1 MLIILRDVVMKVLKA
16 NNRVP
21 SEVFQE
27 GPQLATQMFPVK
39 DILVTAPRNWIEN
52 KMKPFTE
59 SIESVGMMWPVILV
73 HLDDY
78 WEPMK
83 SKRWPRHNLEG
94 DFVEGY
100 GVHTGN
106 KRVIWAQEN
115 NYDLIE
121 AYVVTNRNQKDDIVR
136 HTFLPR
142 GQWPGQVSK

>member
-1 MLIILRDVVMKVLKA
+1 MKVLKA
-16 NNRVP
+16 NNYVP
-21 SEVFQE
+21 QNITECEVV
-27 GPQLATQMFPVK
+27 MFPVK
-39 DILVTAPRNWIEN
+39 DIIITAPRKWIAK

-59 SIESVGMMWPVILV
+59 SIESVGMMWPVIVV
-73 HLDDY
+73 HLNDY

-83 SKRWPRHNLEG
+83 SKRWPRKNLEG

-115 NYDLIE
+115 DYDFIE
-121 AYVVTNRNQKDDIVR
+121 AYIVKSKEEKDAIVT

-142 GQWPGQVSK
+142 GQWPGQISK

>member
-1 MLIILRDVVMKVLKA
+1 MKVLKA
-16 NNRVP
+16 NNYVP
-21 SEVFQE
+21 QDITKCEVV
-27 GPQLATQMFPVK
+27 MFPVK
-39 DILVTAPRNWIEN
+39 ELLITAPRKWIAK

-59 SIESVGMMWPVILV
+59 SIESVGMMWPVIVV
-73 HLDDY
+73 HLNDY

-83 SKRWPRHNLEG
+83 SKRWPRKNLEG

-115 NYDLIE
+115 DYDFIE
-121 AYVVTNRNQKDDIVR
+121 AYIVKSKEEKDAIVT

-142 GQWPGQVSK
+142 GQWPGQISK

>member
-16 NNRVP
+16 NNYVP
-21 SEVFQE
+21 QNITECEVV
-27 GPQLATQMFPVK
+27 MFPVK
-39 DILVTAPRNWIEN
+39 DIIITAPRKWIAK

-59 SIESVGMMWPVILV
+59 SIESVGMMWPVIVV
-73 HLDDY
+73 HLNDY

-115 NYDLIE
+115 NYDFIE
-121 AYVVTNRNQKDDIVR
+121 SYIVTCREQKDVIVT

-142 GQWPGQVSK
+142 GKWPGQVTK

>member
-16 NNRVP
+16 NNYVP
-21 SEVFQE
+21 QNITECEVV
-27 GPQLATQMFPVK
+27 MFPVK
-39 DILVTAPRNWIEN
+39 DIIITAPRKWIAK

-59 SIESVGMMWPVILV
+59 SIESVGMMWPVIVV
-73 HLDDY
+73 HLNDY

-83 SKRWPRHNLEG
+83 SKRWPRKNLEG

-115 NYDLIE
+115 DYDFIE
-121 AYVVTNRNQKDDIVR
+121 AYIVKSKEEKDAIVT

-142 GQWPGQVSK
+142 GQWPGQISK

>member
-1 MLIILRDVVMKVLKA
+1 MLIILQDVVMKILKA
-16 NNRVP
+16 SNRVP

-27 GPQLATQMFPVK
+27 GPKLTTQMFPVK
-39 DILVTAPRNWIEN
+39 DILITAPIKWIN
-52 KMKPFTE
+52 KKMVPFTE

-73 HLDDY
+73 DLENY

-83 SKRWPRHNLEG
+83 SKRWPRDESDEFIPG
-94 DFVEGY
+94 I

-106 KRVIWAQEN
+106 KRVLWAQEN

-121 AYVVTNRNQKDDIVR
+121 AYVVTNRNQKDYIVT

-142 GQWPGQVSK
+142 GQWPGQVTK

>member
-1 MLIILRDVVMKVLKA
+1 MKILEA
-16 NNRVP
+16 SNSVP
-21 SEVFQE
+21 STVFQE
-27 GPQLATQMFPVK
+27 GPKLKTQMFPVK
-39 DILVTAPRNWIEN
+39 DILITAPRNWLED

-73 HLDDY
+73 HLDNY

-83 SKRWPRHNLEG
+83 SKRWPRKNLEG

-121 AYVVTNRNQKDDIVR
+121 AYVVTNRNQKDDIVK

>member
-16 NNRVP
+16 NNYVP
-21 SEVFQE
+21 QNITECEVV
-27 GPQLATQMFPVK
+27 MFPVK
-39 DILVTAPRNWIEN
+39 DIIITAPRKWIAK

-59 SIESVGMMWPVILV
+59 SIESVGMMWPVIVV
-73 HLDDY
+73 HLNDY

-83 SKRWPRHNLEG
+83 SKRWPRKNLEG
-94 DFVEGY
+94 DFVDGY

-106 KRVIWAQEN
+106 KRVIWAQEHD
-115 NYDLIE
+115 YDFIE
-121 AYVVTNRNQKDDIVR
+121 AYIVKSKEEKDAIVT

>member
-16 NNRVP
+16 NNYVP
-21 SEVFQE
+21 KSLTDCEVVN
-27 GPQLATQMFPVK
+27 FPVK
-39 DILVTAPRNWIEN
+39 DIIITAPRKWIAK

-73 HLDDY
+73 HLDNY

-83 SKRWPRHNLEG
+83 SKRWPRKNLEG
-94 DFVEGY
+94 DFLEGY

-115 NYDLIE
+115 DYDFIE
-121 AYVVTNRNQKDDIVR
+121 AYIVKSKEEKDAIVT

>member
-1 MLIILRDVVMKVLKA
+1 MKVLKA
-16 NNRVP
+16 NNYVP
-21 SEVFQE
+21 QNITECEVV
-27 GPQLATQMFPVK
+27 MFPVK
-39 DILVTAPRNWIEN
+39 DIIITAPRKWIAK

-59 SIESVGMMWPVILV
+59 SIESVGMMWPVIVV
-73 HLDDY
+73 HLNDY

-83 SKRWPRHNLEG
+83 SKRWPRKNLEG

-115 NYDLIE
+115 DYDFIE
-121 AYVVTNRNQKDDIVR
+121 AYIVKSKEEKDAIVT

>member
-1 MLIILRDVVMKVLKA
+1 LRGVVMKVLKA
-16 NNRVP
+16 NNQVP
-21 SEVFQE
+21 GYIFQE
-27 GPQLATQMFPVK
+27 GPKLKSEMFPVK
-39 DILVTAPRNWIEN
+39 DIIVTAPRKWIN
-52 KMKPFTE
+52 KKMVPFTE
-59 SIESVGMMWPVILV
+59 SIEAVGMMWPVILV
-73 HLDDY
+73 HVDNY

-83 SKRWPRHNLEG
+83 SKRWPRKNLEG

-115 NYDLIE
+115 NYDFIE
-121 AYVVTNRNQKDDIVR
+121 AIIVTCREQKDAIVT

>member
-1 MLIILRDVVMKVLKA
+1 MKVLKA
-16 NNRVP
+16 NNYVP
-21 SEVFQE
+21 QDITKCEVV
-27 GPQLATQMFPVK
+27 MFPVK
-39 DILVTAPRNWIEN
+39 ELLITAPRKWIAK

-59 SIESVGMMWPVILV
+59 SIESVGMMWPVIVV
-73 HLDDY
+73 HLNDY

-83 SKRWPRHNLEG
+83 SKRWPRKNLEG

-115 NYDLIE
+115 DYDFIE
-121 AYVVTNRNQKDDIVR
+121 AYIVKSKEEKDAIVT

>member
-16 NNRVP
+16 NNYVP
-21 SEVFQE
+21 QNITECEVV
-27 GPQLATQMFPVK
+27 MFPVK
-39 DILVTAPRNWIEN
+39 GIIITAPRKWIAK

-59 SIESVGMMWPVILV
+59 SIESVGMMWPVIVV
-73 HLDDY
+73 HVDDY

-83 SKRWPRHNLEG
+83 SKRWPRKNLEG

-115 NYDLIE
+115 DYDFIE
-121 AYVVTNRNQKDDIVR
+121 AYIVKSKEEKDAIVT

-142 GQWPGQVSK
+142 GQWPGQVTK

>member
-1 MLIILRDVVMKVLKA
+1 MLITQRDVVMKVLKA
-16 NNRVP
+16 NNTVP
-21 SEVFQE
+21 KELVNY
-27 GPQLATQMFPVK
+27 PPVMWPVK
-39 DILVTAPRNWIEN
+39 DIIITAPRKWIAK

-73 HLDDY
+73 HLDNY

-83 SKRWPRHNLEG
+83 SKRWPRYNLEG
-94 DFVEGY
+94 DFVKGI

-115 NYDLIE
+115 GYDLIE
-121 AYVVTNRNQKDDIVR
+121 AYIVKNKEEKDAIVT

>member
-16 NNRVP
+16 NNYVP
-21 SEVFQE
+21 QNITECEVV
-27 GPQLATQMFPVK
+27 MFPVK
-39 DILVTAPRNWIEN
+39 DIIITAPRKWIAK

-59 SIESVGMMWPVILV
+59 SIESVGMMWPVIVV
-73 HLDDY
+73 HLNDY

-83 SKRWPRHNLEG
+83 SKRWPRKNLEG

-115 NYDLIE
+115 DYDFIE
-121 AYVVTNRNQKDDIVR
+121 AYIVKSKEEKDAIVT

>member
-1 MLIILRDVVMKVLKA
+1 MKILKA
-16 NNRVP
+16 NNQVP
-21 SEVFQE
+21 GYVFQE
-27 GPQLATQMFPVK
+27 GPKLETVLHPVK
-39 DILVTAPRNWIEN
+39 DIIITAPKNWIN
-52 KMKPFTE
+52 KKMVPFTE

-73 HLDDY
+73 HLDNY

-94 DFVEGY
+94 DFVEGI

-121 AYVVTNRNQKDDIVR
+121 AYVVTNRNQKDYIVT

>member
-1 MLIILRDVVMKVLKA
+1 MKVLKA
-16 NNRVP
+16 NNYVP
-21 SEVFQE
+21 QNITECEVV
-27 GPQLATQMFPVK
+27 MFPVK
-39 DILVTAPRNWIEN
+39 GIIITAPRKWIAK

-59 SIESVGMMWPVILV
+59 SIESVGMMWPVIVV
-73 HLDDY
+73 HVDDY

-83 SKRWPRHNLEG
+83 SKRWPRKNLEG

-115 NYDLIE
+115 DYDFIE
-121 AYVVTNRNQKDDIVR
+121 AYIVKSKEEKDAIVT

-142 GQWPGQVSK
+142 GQWPGQVTK